1 MTTGSNRSKDKKNAI
16 SGSIADGKI
25 GYHDRGSLESGSPI
39 GTFHPTAPLDYTV
52 ESTNPYERT
61 DVRMSC
67 STVAQPAA
75 MIRCSLALLAGLNLM
90 SGPWATDV
98 AALDAAALERAKQA
112 TIGVLEDTQDQ
123 RTPDKPGRILVRG
136 TGFHLRDGYIV
147 TARHAA
153 EKNDPTTGS
162 VIPKQIRILTT
173 DLHELPADLVG
184 DSAFMDVVVY
194 RVAEAHRAKVAVGT
208 AFAAGDV
215 QPGQEVFTVGYPMGW
230 GPTMSFGHL
239 GNTST
244 FLQTVDTRLLQA
256 DVAACSG
263 NSGGG
268 LYNERGE
275 VVGIMHAIIQTERDD
290 STARCSRMAFA
301 IPALLAERIVNAALE
316 GKPLTFSKMGIQM
329 AAVRDGTKWR
339 MAVKDV
345 SEPAKSAGI
354 QKHDVIIAVDD
365 TEIDDAA
372 HLKNYLIERTSPGQ
386 QVRVKVRRLDAAL
399 TFTVTLGGG

>member
-1 MTTGSNRSKDKKNAI
+1 MPWTYAMGSRFRSSAL
-16 SGSIADGKI
+16 
-25 GYHDRGSLESGSPI
+25 SLPI
-39 GTFHPTAPLDYTV
+39 VLLLGLTAPAQAEITPSTLD
-52 ESTNPYERT
+52 
-61 DVRMSC
+61 
-67 STVAQPAA
+67 Q
-75 MIRCSLALLAGLNLM
+75 
-90 SGPWATDV
+90 
-98 AALDAAALERAKQA
+98 AKLA

-123 RTPDKPGRILVRG
+123 RTPDKPGKLLVRG

-153 EKNDPTTGS
+153 EKHDVATGT
-162 VIPKQIRILTT
+162 IIEKQIRILTT

-194 RVAEAHRAKVAVGT
+194 RVAESHRPKLRAT
-208 AFAAGDV
+208 ASFASGDV

-239 GNTST
+239 GNTNT
-244 FLQTVDTRLLQA
+244 FLQTVDTRLIQA

-268 LYNERGE
+268 LFNDKGE

-290 STARCSRMAFA
+290 STAHCSRMAFA
-301 IPALLAERIVNAALE
+301 IPAILAERIVNAALE

-329 AAVRDGTKWR
+329 MAVKDGTRWR
-339 MAVKDV
+339 MAVKEV
-345 SEPAKSAGI
+345 NEPSKSAGI
-354 QKHDVIIAVDD
+354 QKHDIIIAVDE
-365 TEIDDAA
+365 TEIDDAK
-372 HLKNYLIERTSPGQ
+372 HLKNYLIERTTPGQ
-386 QVRVKVRRLDAAL
+386 KVAVKVRRIDTDL